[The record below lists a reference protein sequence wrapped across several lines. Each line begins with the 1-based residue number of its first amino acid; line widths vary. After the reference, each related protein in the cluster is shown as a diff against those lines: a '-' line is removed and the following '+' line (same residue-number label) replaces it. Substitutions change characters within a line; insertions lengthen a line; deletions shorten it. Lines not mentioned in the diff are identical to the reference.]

1 MANLSVKLDDV
12 TRLRLQEAAAIQG
25 QTPHALMVKAIES
38 ELDRVEAESAFVSQA
53 LLARTRVIEGGC
65 AVDGAA
71 FADYLKARVRGQT
84 PERPD
89 AKPLE
94 AFLSN
99 AA

>member
-1 MANLSVKLDDV
+1 MANLSVKLDD
-12 TRLRLQEAAAIQG
+12 T
-25 QTPHALMVKAIES
+25 TPP
-38 ELDRVEAESAFVSQA
+38 
-53 LLARTRVIEGGC
+53 
-65 AVDGAA
+65 A

-94 AFLSN
+94 AHLSH